1 MNVARLVGM
10 DTRPR
15 AWGWV
20 GRLQPRTFD
29 RLLVGMLLLVGLINA
44 FLDLR
49 FAERELRL
57 PLGAPT
63 GMAIPFFVGL
73 ALLLVQ
79 VVPLLWRRSHPSLV
93 LLLVAAAFGAR
104 VLLSFNPGIAGFGL
118 LVAMYS
124 VAAYEVG
131 VRRLFFLVVA
141 GAGFVAGFVVFGVT
155 GNPRSF
161 AITVPSLFF
170 VAAWLIGDY
179 LQTRRAYV
187 SQLEERAA
195 RLERERDQDR
205 RLAADEERTRIAREL
220 HDVVAH
226 DVSVIAIQ
234 AGAARAVQSTR
245 PEAAAQALGLIET
258 TARETLIELNRLL
271 GVLRGGNGA
280 TADRRPQPGIGQLP
294 GLVEELRAAGL
305 EVDARVEGETRP
317 LPPAIDLSAY
327 RIVQEATTNVLKHAR
342 ARRVDIRV
350 QYTETMLALDIRDDG
365 PGNGADPAS
374 SSGHGLIGMRERVA
388 LFGGRLHAGR
398 NRAGGFSVHARLPL
412 DQNLPSPSEPQIP
425 PPLGE
430 GRVGA

>member
-1 MNVARLVGM
+1 VETGARG
-10 DTRPR
+10 
-15 AWGWV
+15 WGWI

-29 RLLVGMLLLVGLINA
+29 RLLVGFLLSIGLINA
-44 FLDLR
+44 IVDLR
-49 FAERELRL
+49 FTEREPRF
-57 PLGAPT
+57 PLGAPA
-63 GMAIPFFVGL
+63 GMAIPFLVGL

-93 LLLVAAAFGAR
+93 LLLVAGAFAAR
-104 VLLSFNPGIAGFGL
+104 VFLGFNPGIAGFGL

-131 VRRLFFLVVA
+131 ARRLVFLVVA
-141 GAGFVAGFVVFGVT
+141 GLGFVAGFVVFGVT

-179 LQTRRAYV
+179 LRTRRAYV
-187 SQLEERAA
+187 AQLEERAA

-234 AGAARAVQSTR
+234 AGAARAVQASK

-271 GVLRGGNGA
+271 GVLRGANGA
-280 TADRRPQPGIGQLP
+280 TPDRSPQPGIGQLA
-294 GLVEELRAAGL
+294 GLVEELRAAGI
-305 EVDARVEGETRP
+305 EVDARVEGKAEP
-317 LPPAIDLSAY
+317 LPPALDLSAY
-327 RIVQEATTNVLKHAR
+327 RILQEATTNVLKHAR

-350 QYTETMLALDIRDDG
+350 RYSEAMLALDIRDDG
-365 PGNGADPAS
+365 SGDGGDPAS

-388 LFGGRLHAGR
+388 LFGGALRAGR
-398 NRAGGFSVHARLPL
+398 DPAGGFSVHARLPL
-412 DQNLPSPSEPQIP
+412 EPAP
-425 PPLGE
+425 
-430 GRVGA
+430 

>member
-1 MNVARLVGM
+1 METRARG
-10 DTRPR
+10 
-15 AWGWV
+15 WGWI

-29 RLLVGMLLLVGLINA
+29 RLLVGFLLSIGLINA
-44 FLDLR
+44 ILDLR
-49 FAERELRL
+49 FTEREPRF

-63 GMAIPFFVGL
+63 GMALPFLVGL

-93 LLLVAAAFGAR
+93 LLLVGAAFAAR
-104 VLLSFNPGIAGFGL
+104 VLLGFNPGIAGFGL

-131 VRRLFFLVVA
+131 ARRLVFLVVA
-141 GAGFVAGFVVFGVT
+141 GLGFVAGFVVFGVT

-179 LQTRRAYV
+179 LRTRRAYV
-187 SQLEERAA
+187 AQLEERAA
-195 RLERERDQDR
+195 RLERERDRDR

-234 AGAARAVQSTR
+234 AGAARAVQATK

-271 GVLRGGNGA
+271 GVLRGGNGV
-280 TADRRPQPGIGQLP
+280 TPDRSPQPGIDQLA

-305 EVDARVEGETRP
+305 EVDARVEGKAEP
-317 LPPAIDLSAY
+317 LPPALDLSAY
-327 RIVQEATTNVLKHAR
+327 RILQEATTNVLKHAR

-350 QYTETMLALDIRDDG
+350 RYSETMLALDVRDDG
-365 PGNGADPAS
+365 AGDGSDPAS

-388 LFGGRLHAGR
+388 LFGGQLRAGR
-398 NRAGGFSVHARLPL
+398 EPAGGFSVHARLPIE
-412 DQNLPSPSEPQIP
+412 PSS
-425 PPLGE
+425 
-430 GRVGA
+430 

>member
-1 MNVARLVGM
+1 METGARG
-10 DTRPR
+10 
-15 AWGWV
+15 WGWI

-29 RLLVGMLLLVGLINA
+29 RLLVGVLLLFGLINA
-44 FLDLR
+44 ILDLR
-49 FAERELRL
+49 LAEREPGYPFRAQSGL
-57 PLGAPT
+57 
-63 GMAIPFFVGL
+63 AISVAVGL

-79 VVPLLWRRSHPSLV
+79 VLPLLWRRSHPSLV
-93 LLLVAAAFGAR
+93 LLLVGGAFGAR
-104 VLLSFNPGIAGFGL
+104 VLLGFSPGIAGFGL

-124 VAAYEVG
+124 VAAYEARA
-131 VRRLFFLVVA
+131 RRLAFLVVA
-141 GAGFVAGFVVFGVT
+141 GLGFVAGFVVFGVT

-179 LQTRRAYV
+179 LRTRRAYV
-187 SQLEERAA
+187 AQLEDRAA

-234 AGAARAVQSTR
+234 AGAARAVQASK

-258 TARETLIELNRLL
+258 TARGTLIELNRLL

-280 TADRRPQPGIGQLP
+280 TPDRSPQPGIGQLS

-305 EVDARVEGETRP
+305 EVDARVEGKAEP
-317 LPPAIDLSAY
+317 LPPALDLSAY
-327 RIVQEATTNVLKHAR
+327 RILQEATTNVLKHAR

-350 QYTETMLALDIRDDG
+350 RYSETALALDIRDDG
-365 PGNGADPAS
+365 AGDGGDPAS
-374 SSGHGLIGMRERVA
+374 SLGHGLIGMRERVA
-388 LFGGRLHAGR
+388 LFGGKLHTGR

-412 DQNLPSPSEPQIP
+412 EPGP
-425 PPLGE
+425 
-430 GRVGA
+430 

>member
-1 MNVARLVGM
+1 VETGARG
-10 DTRPR
+10 
-15 AWGWV
+15 WGWI

-29 RLLVGMLLLVGLINA
+29 RLLVGVLLFVGLINA
-44 FLDLR
+44 LLDLR
-49 FAERELRL
+49 FAERDPGYPFGRPSGL
-57 PLGAPT
+57 
-63 GMAIPFFVGL
+63 AISLLVGL

-79 VVPLLWRRSHPSLV
+79 VFPLLWRRTHSSLV
-93 LLLVAAAFGAR
+93 LLLVAGAFAAR
-104 VLLSFNPGIAGFGL
+104 VLLGFSPGIAGFGL

-124 VAAYEVG
+124 VAAYEVRA
-131 VRRLFFLVVA
+131 RRLVFLVVA
-141 GAGFVAGFVVFGVT
+141 GLGFAAGFVVFGVT

-179 LQTRRAYV
+179 LRTRRAYV
-187 SQLEERAA
+187 AQLEERAA

-234 AGAARAVQSTR
+234 AGAARAVHASK

-271 GVLRGGNGA
+271 GVLRGSNGA
-280 TADRRPQPGIGQLP
+280 TPDRSPQPGIGQLA

-305 EVDARVEGETRP
+305 EVDARVEGKAEP
-317 LPPAIDLSAY
+317 LPPALDLSAY
-327 RIVQEATTNVLKHAR
+327 RILQEATTNVLKHAR
-342 ARRVDIRV
+342 AHRVDIRV
-350 QYTETMLALDIRDDG
+350 RYSEGMLALDIRDDG
-365 PGNGADPAS
+365 AGDGGDPAS

-388 LFGGRLHAGR
+388 LFGGKVHAGR

-412 DQNLPSPSEPQIP
+412 EPAP
-425 PPLGE
+425 
-430 GRVGA
+430 

>member
-1 MNVARLVGM
+1 
-10 DTRPR
+10 
-15 AWGWV
+15 
-20 GRLQPRTFD
+20 
-29 RLLVGMLLLVGLINA
+29 
-44 FLDLR
+44 
-49 FAERELRL
+49 
-57 PLGAPT
+57 
-63 GMAIPFFVGL
+63 
-73 ALLLVQ
+73 
-79 VVPLLWRRSHPSLV
+79 LLWRRSHPSLV
-93 LLLVAAAFGAR
+93 LLLVAGAFGAR
-104 VLLSFNPGIAGFGL
+104 VLLGFSPGIAGFGL

-124 VAAYEVG
+124 VAAYELG
-131 VRRLFFLVVA
+131 VRRVFFLVVA
-141 GAGFVAGFVVFGVT
+141 GVGFVAGFIVFGVT

-187 SQLEERAA
+187 AELEERAS

-234 AGAARAVQSTR
+234 AGAARAVQATR
-245 PEAAAQALGLIET
+245 PEAAGQALGLIET

-271 GVLRGGNGA
+271 GVLRGSNGA
-280 TADRRPQPGIGQLP
+280 AAERRPQPGIGQLA

-305 EVDARVEGETRP
+305 EVDARVEGEARP
-317 LPPAIDLSAY
+317 LPPAVDLSAY
-327 RIVQEATTNVLKHAR
+327 RIVQEATTNVLKHAH

-350 QYTETMLALDIRDDG
+350 RYAQTMLALDIRDDG
-365 PGNGADPAS
+365 AGNGADPAS

-388 LFGGRLHAGR
+388 LFGGKLHAGR

-412 DQNLPSPSEPQIP
+412 DIPSPAGGGQ
-425 PPLGE
+425 G
-430 GRVGA
+430 GG

>member
-1 MNVARLVGM
+1 VETGVRG
-10 DTRPR
+10 
-15 AWGWV
+15 WGWI

-29 RLLVGMLLLVGLINA
+29 RLLVGVLLLFGLINA
-44 FLDLR
+44 LLDLR
-49 FAERELRL
+49 FAERE
-57 PLGAPT
+57 PAY
-63 GMAIPFFVGL
+63 PFRVQSGLAVSVVVGL

-79 VVPLLWRRSHPSLV
+79 VLPLLWRRRHPSLV
-93 LLLVAAAFGAR
+93 LLLVGGAFAAR
-104 VLLSFNPGIAGFGL
+104 VLLGFSPGIAGFGL

-124 VAAYEVG
+124 VAAYEVRA
-131 VRRLFFLVVA
+131 RRLVFLVAA
-141 GAGFVAGFVVFGVT
+141 GLGFVAGFVVFGVT

-179 LQTRRAYV
+179 LRTRRAYV
-187 SQLEERAA
+187 AQLEERAA

-234 AGAARAVQSTR
+234 AGAARAVQASK

-280 TADRRPQPGIGQLP
+280 SPDRSPQPGIGQLA
-294 GLVEELRAAGL
+294 GLVEQLRAAGL
-305 EVDARVEGETRP
+305 EVDARVEGEARP
-317 LPPAIDLSAY
+317 LPPALDLSAY
-327 RIVQEATTNVLKHAR
+327 RILQEATTNVLKHAR

-350 QYTETMLALDIRDDG
+350 HYAEGMLALDVRDDG
-365 PGNGADPAS
+365 GGDSRNVNS
-374 SSGHGLIGMRERVA
+374 SSGHGLIGMQERVA
-388 LFGGRLHAGR
+388 LFGGQFRAGR
-398 NRAGGFSVHARLPL
+398 DLAGGFSVHARLPL
-412 DQNLPSPSEPQIP
+412 EPAP
-425 PPLGE
+425 
-430 GRVGA
+430 

>member
-1 MNVARLVGM
+1 VE
-10 DTRPR
+10 TPTR
-15 AWGWV
+15 AWGWI
-20 GRLQPRTFD
+20 GRLRPRTFD
-29 RLLVGMLLLVGLINA
+29 RLLVGVLLFIGLINA
-44 FLDLR
+44 LLDLR
-49 FAERELRL
+49 FAERERAYPFGTPSSL
-57 PLGAPT
+57 
-63 GMAIPFFVGL
+63 AIPIVLGL

-79 VVPLLWRRSHPSLV
+79 VLPLLWRRSHPSIA
-93 LLLVAAAFGAR
+93 LLLVGGAFGAR
-104 VLLSFNPGIAGFGL
+104 VLLGFSPGIAGFGL

-124 VAAYEVG
+124 VAAYEPRA
-131 VRRLFFLVVA
+131 RRLVFLVMA
-141 GAGFVAGFVVFGVT
+141 GLGFVAGFVVFGVT

-179 LQTRRAYV
+179 LRTRRAYV
-187 SQLEERAA
+187 AQLEERAA

-234 AGAARAVQSTR
+234 AGAARAVQSSK

-271 GVLRGGNGA
+271 GVLRSSNGA
-280 TADRRPQPGIGQLP
+280 TPDRSPQPGIGQLA

-305 EVDARVEGETRP
+305 EVDARVEGEAQP
-317 LPPAIDLSAY
+317 LPPALDLSAY

-350 QYTETMLALDIRDDG
+350 HYSPTMLALDVRDDG
-365 PGNGADPAS
+365 AGRGGDPAS

-388 LFGGRLHAGR
+388 LFGGQLRAGR
-398 NRAGGFSVHARLPL
+398 DPAGGFSVHARLPI
-412 DQNLPSPSEPQIP
+412 EPP
-425 PPLGE
+425 
-430 GRVGA
+430 A

>member
-1 MNVARLVGM
+1 ME
-10 DTRPR
+10 TRPR
-15 AWGWV
+15 GWGWI
-20 GRLQPRTFD
+20 GRLQPRIFD
-29 RLLVGMLLLVGLINA
+29 RLLVGFLLSVGLINA
-44 FLDLR
+44 ILDLR
-49 FAERELRL
+49 FAERELRF

-63 GMAIPFFVGL
+63 GMAIPFLVGL

-79 VVPLLWRRSHPSLV
+79 VVPLLWRRSHPSVV
-93 LLLVAAAFGAR
+93 LLLVAAAFAAR
-104 VLLSFNPGIAGFGL
+104 VLLGFNPGIAGFGL

-124 VAAYEVG
+124 VAAYEWG
-131 VRRLFFLVVA
+131 VRRLVFLVVA
-141 GAGFVAGFVVFGVT
+141 GLGFIAGFVVFGVT

-179 LQTRRAYV
+179 LRTRRAYV
-187 SQLEERAA
+187 AQLEERAA

-234 AGAARAVQSTR
+234 AGAARAVQATR

-271 GVLRGGNGA
+271 GVLRANNGA
-280 TADRRPQPGIGQLP
+280 TADRRPQPGISQLP

-305 EVDARVEGETRP
+305 EVDARVEGEARP
-317 LPPAIDLSAY
+317 LSPAVDLSAY
-327 RIVQEATTNVLKHAR
+327 RILQEATTNVLKHAR

-350 QYTETMLALDIRDDG
+350 RYAETMLALDVRDDG
-365 PGNGADPAS
+365 AGDGRDPAA

-388 LFGGRLHAGR
+388 LFGGKLHAGR

-412 DQNLPSPSEPQIP
+412 TPSPDA
-425 PPLGE
+425 G
-430 GRVGA
+430 

>member
-1 MNVARLVGM
+1 M

-15 AWGWV
+15 GWGWI
-20 GRLQPRTFD
+20 GRLQPRIFD
-29 RLLVGMLLLVGLINA
+29 RLLVGFLLSIGLINA
-44 FLDLR
+44 ILDLR
-49 FAERELRL
+49 FAERALRF

-63 GMAIPFFVGL
+63 GMAIPFLVGL

-79 VVPLLWRRSHPSLV
+79 VVPLLWRRSHPSVV
-93 LLLVAAAFGAR
+93 LLLVAAAFAVR
-104 VLLSFNPGIAGFGL
+104 VLLNFNPGIAGFGL

-124 VAAYEVG
+124 VAAYEWG
-131 VRRLFFLVVA
+131 VRRLVFLVVA
-141 GAGFVAGFVVFGVT
+141 GLGFIAGFVVFGVT

-179 LQTRRAYV
+179 LRTRRAYV
-187 SQLEERAA
+187 AQLEERAA

-234 AGAARAVQSTR
+234 AGAARAVQATR

-271 GVLRGGNGA
+271 GVLRANNGA
-280 TADRRPQPGIGQLP
+280 TADRRPQPGISQLP

-305 EVDARVEGETRP
+305 EVDARVEGEARP
-317 LPPAIDLSAY
+317 LSPAVDLSAY
-327 RIVQEATTNVLKHAR
+327 RILQEATTNVLKHAR

-350 QYTETMLALDIRDDG
+350 RYAETMLALDVRDDG
-365 PGNGADPAS
+365 AGDGRDPAA

-388 LFGGRLHAGR
+388 LFGGKLHAGR

-412 DQNLPSPSEPQIP
+412 TPSPDA
-425 PPLGE
+425 G
-430 GRVGA
+430 